1 MNTLRTIIAIAGLA
15 IASAA
20 SADLHQDMV
29 NLDRAYIP
37 ALVITNQ
44 PLSATTRRAME
55 RLREEWNGY
64 RARYPQAPAGYTE
77 ASWAA
82 ADKAIES
89 SIADA
94 EASVKAGKPT
104 VSHEALERVRDA
116 QYELRRGNG
125 VAYWMD
131 DFTAFHAAMERIA
144 SAAAG
149 KNAATL
155 ADADVASIRAAM
167 PQVERTWQALLARRG
182 ESARYG
188 VPAGQ
193 TEALQRQL
201 DVQTQTLADLKAALD
216 RGDRAEIAA
225 KAVATKPAFSKLMQ
239 MFGDFAAV
247 RVG

>member
-1 MNTLRTIIAIAGLA
+1 MLRTIIAIAGLA
-15 IASAA
+15 VASAA
-20 SADLHQDMV
+20 AADLHEDMV
-29 NLDRAYIP
+29 KLDRAYIP

-44 PLSATTRRAME
+44 PLSPTTRRSME

-64 RARYPQAPAGYTE
+64 RARYPKAPAGFTE
-77 ASWAA
+77 VSWTK

-104 VSHEALERVRDA
+104 VAHEALERVRDA
-116 QYELRRGNG
+116 QYVLRRGNG
-125 VAYWMD
+125 VSYWMD
-131 DFTAFHAAMERIA
+131 DFTAFHAAMEEIA
-144 SAAAG
+144 GAAAG
-149 KNAATL
+149 KNAGTL
-155 ADADVASIRAAM
+155 TDGDVASIRAAM
-167 PQVERTWQALLARRG
+167 PQAQRTWQALLASRG

-193 TEALQRQL
+193 AEALQRQL
-201 DVQTQTLADLKAALD
+201 DAQTQTLSDLKAALE
-216 RGDRAEIAA
+216 REDRAEIAA

-247 RVG
+247 RGG